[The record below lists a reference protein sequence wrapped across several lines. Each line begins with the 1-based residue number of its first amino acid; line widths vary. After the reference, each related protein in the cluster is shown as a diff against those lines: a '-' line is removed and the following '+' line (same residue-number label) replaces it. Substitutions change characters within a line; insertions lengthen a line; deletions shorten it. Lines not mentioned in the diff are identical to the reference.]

1 MKTAFF
7 DLKNHSFFKNSL
19 LIIDREGLIGEPLT
33 LELSKDFF
41 VVFVSRRYVGP
52 DIKKSNIIHVP
63 FFGKFPEIPDSKYSH
78 IVFIDEGGQDLEL
91 LPRIVNKARSVN
103 ANFIFAQG
111 MSAKGK
117 YAIAEVLRLYH
128 SAKVAIFGDIFDKE
142 LILKKEN
149 FKSVINKF
157 IYQAQKFGRMQ
168 ILGNGLR
175 ETYPVFLPDVVE
187 GLINLVLGKHKSQSL
202 FYIFPIHPP
211 TELSLAHMIQKINPE
226 IIIDFTKHDP
236 RLEVMVYPSNG
247 ENLLDDK
254 YPLAKKIRGIDINKK
269 VKIRDESTHRNT
281 KGLKNF
287 PFFAIWILIF
297 LLISPLIFTSFFSSC
312 GLSTLYYAKKEL
324 DKGNFAH
331 AKSSFH
337 LSQTFFYLGQQTAKI
352 LSLQAR
358 IVGRESNLRSL
369 LQDLDL
375 GYKVSQGL
383 YQAFNSEIYFSR
395 ILTGKSENPRNDLAV
410 GENYLKSSI
419 IILNKIKAEEK
430 IPAPILQSL
439 EIINPLVK
447 LIFNTS
453 DIMPSILGMEGPKTY
468 LILFQNNME
477 LRPGGGIIG
486 SYGILKFNLGKI
498 TEFTIHDVYD
508 ADKQLRGH
516 IEPPFAIRR
525 HLLQQHWYMRDS
537 NFDVDFV
544 KSALSSSNFLFV
556 ETGQKADGVI
566 AVDLSFV
573 KNILRAIGPVY
584 VGDYRETI
592 DENNF
597 YLRTQFHAANNF
609 FPGSTQKK
617 DFLRALNETI
627 ITKITKEKVPYLLIA
642 QAISDALSQKHL
654 MFGMS
659 DNFQNIFT
667 VNGWSSS
674 LWDERKNSEDIVN
687 DFVGINEANLGI
699 NKSNYYISR
708 QVSQKV
714 TIEDDGNI
722 SEELTINY
730 KNESR
735 VWPGGDYKNY
745 LRIILPKNVSLSG
758 IAING
763 KDQNIVDAITD
774 PLLYEEKNF
783 KIPQGLEVEKT
794 QGHGKDIFGFFV
806 NIPAGKIVSV
816 KLKYIL
822 VGNVFGLNTF
832 SYNLKFFKQPGVNSI
847 PYSFYLA
854 YPNYL
859 NYIKNSDKVS
869 GEKGRVLYSEN
880 IVVDKNL
887 IFNFTKNKFS
897 TDSVLNK

>member
-1 MKTAFF
+1 MKPAFF
-7 DLKNHSFFKNSL
+7 DFKNHSFFKNSI
-19 LIIDREGLIGEPLT
+19 LIIDRDGLIGEPLA
-33 LELSKDFF
+33 LKLSKEFF
-41 VVFVSRRYVGP
+41 VVFVSRRNVGQ
-52 DIKKSNIIHVP
+52 DMKKPNIIHVP
-63 FFGKFPEIPDSKYSH
+63 FSRKFPEIPDSKYSH
-78 IVFIDEGGQDLEL
+78 IIFIDEEGQDLEL
-91 LPRIVNKARSVN
+91 LPKIISKARSVN
-103 ANFIFAQG
+103 ASFIFAQG
-111 MSAKGK
+111 MSVKGE

-128 SAKVAIFGDIFDKE
+128 SAKIVIFGDIFDKE

-175 ETYPVFLPDVVE
+175 EVYPVFLQDVVD
-187 GLINLVLGKHKSQSL
+187 GLIDLIFGAQKSQSL
-202 FYIFPIHPP
+202 FYIFPKHPS

-226 IIIDFTKHDP
+226 VIVDFTKHDP
-236 RLEVMVYPSNG
+236 RLGIVVYPSNG

-254 YPLAKKIRGIDINKK
+254 YPLAKKIREIDINKK
-269 VKIRDESTHRNT
+269 VGARDENLRGSAKR
-281 KGLKNF
+281 LKNF
-287 PFFAIWILIF
+287 PFFAIWTLIF
-297 LLISPLIFTSFFSSC
+297 LLFSPLVFTLAFSSF

-324 DKGNFAH
+324 DKGNFTH

-337 LSQTFFYLGQQTAKI
+337 LSQTFFYLGQQTSSI
-352 LSLQAR
+352 LSLQAK
-358 IVGRESNLRSL
+358 IVGRENNLKKL
-369 LQDLDL
+369 LQDLNL

-383 YQAFNSEIYFSR
+383 YQAFNSEIYFSK
-395 ILTGKSENPRNDLAV
+395 ILTGKSENPRNDFAI
-410 GENYLKSSI
+410 GEGYLRNSI
-419 IILNKIKAEEK
+419 VTLNKIKAEEK
-430 IPAPILQSL
+430 IPAPTLQSL

-447 LIFNTS
+447 LLFNTS

-516 IEPPFAIRR
+516 VEPPFAVRR
-525 HLLQQHWYMRDS
+525 YLLQKHWYMRDS

-544 KSALSSSNFLFV
+544 KSALSSSNFLLA

-584 VGDYRETI
+584 VGDYKETI
-592 DENNF
+592 DEYNF
-597 YLRTQFHAANNF
+597 YMRTQSHTTNNF

-627 ITKITKEKVPYLLIA
+627 ITKTTKEKVPYLLVA
-642 QAISDALSQKHL
+642 QAVSDALSQKHL

-674 LWDERKNSEDIVN
+674 LWDERKNSEDIIN

-699 NKSNYYISR
+699 NKANYYISR
-708 QVSQKV
+708 EVSQKV
-714 TIEDDGNI
+714 TIGDNGNI
-722 SEELTINY
+722 LEELIINY
-730 KNESR
+730 KNEDN

-758 IAING
+758 ISING
-763 KDQNIVDAITD
+763 KDQNIIDAVTD

-794 QGHGKDIFGFFV
+794 QEDGKNIFGFLV

-816 KLKYIL
+816 KLKYAL
-822 VGNVFGLNTF
+822 PGNIFGLNTF
-832 SYNLKFFKQPGVNSI
+832 SYNLKFFKQPGVDGI
-847 PYSFYLA
+847 PYSFSLA
-854 YPNYL
+854 YPDYL

-869 GEKGRVLYSEN
+869 EKEGKMLYSEK
-880 IVVDKNL
+880 ITEDKNL
-887 IFNFTKNKFS
+887 ILNFTKNKSS
-897 TDSVLNK
+897 TE

>member
-1 MKTAFF
+1 
-7 DLKNHSFFKNSL
+7 
-19 LIIDREGLIGEPLT
+19 
-33 LELSKDFF
+33 
-41 VVFVSRRYVGP
+41 
-52 DIKKSNIIHVP
+52 
-63 FFGKFPEIPDSKYSH
+63 
-78 IVFIDEGGQDLEL
+78 
-91 LPRIVNKARSVN
+91 
-103 ANFIFAQG
+103 
-111 MSAKGK
+111 
-117 YAIAEVLRLYH
+117 
-128 SAKVAIFGDIFDKE
+128 
-142 LILKKEN
+142 
-149 FKSVINKF
+149 
-157 IYQAQKFGRMQ
+157 
-168 ILGNGLR
+168 
-175 ETYPVFLPDVVE
+175 
-187 GLINLVLGKHKSQSL
+187 
-202 FYIFPIHPP
+202 
-211 TELSLAHMIQKINPE
+211 
-226 IIIDFTKHDP
+226 
-236 RLEVMVYPSNG
+236 
-247 ENLLDDK
+247 
-254 YPLAKKIRGIDINKK
+254 
-269 VKIRDESTHRNT
+269 
-281 KGLKNF
+281 
-287 PFFAIWILIF
+287 
-297 LLISPLIFTSFFSSC
+297 
-312 GLSTLYYAKKEL
+312 
-324 DKGNFAH
+324 
-331 AKSSFH
+331 
-337 LSQTFFYLGQQTAKI
+337 
-352 LSLQAR
+352 
-358 IVGRESNLRSL
+358 
-369 LQDLDL
+369 
-375 GYKVSQGL
+375 
-383 YQAFNSEIYFSR
+383 
-395 ILTGKSENPRNDLAV
+395 
-410 GENYLKSSI
+410 
-419 IILNKIKAEEK
+419 
-430 IPAPILQSL
+430 
-439 EIINPLVK
+439 
-447 LIFNTS
+447 
-453 DIMPSILGMEGPKTY
+453 
-468 LILFQNNME
+468 ME